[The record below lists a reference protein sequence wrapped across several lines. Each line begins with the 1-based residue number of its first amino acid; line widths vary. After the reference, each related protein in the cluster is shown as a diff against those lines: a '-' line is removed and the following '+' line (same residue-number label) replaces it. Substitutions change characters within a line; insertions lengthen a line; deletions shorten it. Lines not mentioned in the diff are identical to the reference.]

1 MMFRLLVI
9 LLASGLQ
16 FHQLASDFRFHP
28 DEALFMSFARRA
40 AVQGDW
46 MLSGPLDKPPLS
58 MYASALSMSAVGTVS
73 DAKGVLRL
81 DARQGEFAGRLPNAL
96 LAIAL
101 VALIMR
107 LAWDIWRN
115 ETAARLAGLL
125 MAASPYLLA
134 FGATAFTDMS
144 LLFWATLALWLAVR
158 RRFGWA
164 GLTLGLAFWSK
175 QQALWAL
182 PLIVMFIPRAGRRRW
197 LLGWLGALG
206 LLFAWDAA
214 RPETSVFLLGAAHNL
229 PTSPIANP
237 STWLARLLEWLRLGS
252 WLIAPPL
259 MALIIALAAAGWR
272 KQRPAKMLLLYI
284 LTYLTL
290 HTLVAFNQY
299 DRYVLPILPAFV
311 LLMAGGLTQF
321 IGRRRRIGAV
331 MGGLLMLSALT
342 SLDDLPIGGDHSKY
356 EGIDE
361 LAAVLNS
368 KPLATVI
375 YDPWLGWELDYYM
388 GTWSD
393 KRRVHYP
400 TPDALAAGAL
410 ALDEIGARYL
420 VAPAWQTV
428 DPWLKSLETVGF
440 SVSADVQNPR
450 FAVYRLLPPH
460 PKIKTASIESKNAHK
475 TRITNFPNN

>member
-1 MMFRLLVI
+1 MIFRLLVI

-16 FHQLASDFRFHP
+16 FHQLAGDFRFHP

-58 MYASALSMSAVGTVS
+58 MYISALSMAAVGTVS
-73 DAKGVLRL
+73 DDKGVLHL
-81 DARQGEFAGRLPNAL
+81 DTRKGEFAGRLPNVL

-101 VALIMR
+101 VALTMR
-107 LAWDIWRN
+107 LAWDFWRN
-115 ETAARLAGLL
+115 ERAARLAGLL
-125 MAASPYLLA
+125 MTVSPYLLA
-134 FGATAFTDMS
+134 FGTTAFTDMS
-144 LLFWATLALWLAVR
+144 LLFWSTLSLWLAVR

-164 GLTLGLAFWSK
+164 GLALGLAFWSK
-175 QQALWAL
+175 QQALWTL
-182 PLIVMFIPRAGRRRW
+182 PLIIMFIPRANRRRW
-197 LLGWLGALG
+197 LLGWLGVLG

-237 STWLARLLEWLRLGS
+237 STWLTRLSEWLRLGS

-259 MALIIALAAAGWR
+259 TALIIALAAAGRR
-272 KQRPAKMLLLYI
+272 KQRPAKTLLLYI
-284 LTYLTL
+284 LAYLTL
-290 HTLVAFNQY
+290 HTLIAFNQY

-311 LLMAGGLTQF
+311 LLMASGLTRF
-321 IGRRRRIGAV
+321 IGQWRIAAV
-331 MGGLLMLSALT
+331 IGGLLMLSALS
-342 SLDDLPIGGDHSKY
+342 SLHNLPIGGDHSKY
-356 EGIDE
+356 EGINE

-388 GTWSD
+388 GPWSD

-428 DPWLKSLETVGF
+428 DPWLKSLESVGF
-440 SVSADVQNPR
+440 SVSADVQIPR

-460 PKIKTASIESKNAHK
+460 PKTKTA
-475 TRITNFPNN
+475 TF

>member
-1 MMFRLLVI
+1 MTAATENMIFRLLVI

-16 FHQLASDFRFHP
+16 FHQLAGDFRFHP

-58 MYASALSMSAVGTVS
+58 MYISALSMAAVGTVS
-73 DAKGVLRL
+73 DDKGVLYL
-81 DARQGEFAGRLPNAL
+81 DTRKGEFAGRLPNVL

-101 VALIMR
+101 VALTMR
-107 LAWDIWRN
+107 LAWDFWRN
-115 ETAARLAGLL
+115 ETSARLAGLL
-125 MAASPYLLA
+125 MTASPYLLA

-144 LLFWATLALWLAVR
+144 LLFWSTLSLWLAVR

-164 GLTLGLAFWSK
+164 GLALGLAFWSK

-182 PLIVMFIPRAGRRRW
+182 PLIVMFIPRANRRRW
-197 LLGWLGALG
+197 ILGWLGVLG

-237 STWLARLLEWLRLGS
+237 STWLARLSEWLRLGS
-252 WLIAPPL
+252 WLTAPPL
-259 MALIIALAAAGWR
+259 TMLIIVLAAAGWR
-272 KQRPAKMLLLYI
+272 KQQPAKTLLLYI
-284 LTYLTL
+284 LAYLTL
-290 HTLVAFNQY
+290 HTLIAFNQY

-311 LLMAGGLTQF
+311 LLMASGLTRF
-321 IGRRRRIGAV
+321 IGGWRIAAV
-331 MGGLLMLSALT
+331 IGGLLMLSALS
-342 SLDDLPIGGDHSKY
+342 SLNDLPIGGDHSKY

-388 GTWSD
+388 GPWSD

-400 TPDALAAGAL
+400 TPDALVAGAL

-428 DPWLKSLETVGF
+428 DPWLKSLESVGF
-440 SVSADVQNPR
+440 SVSADVQIPH

-460 PKIKTASIESKNAHK
+460 PKIKTA
-475 TRITNFPNN
+475 TF

>member
-1 MMFRLLVI
+1 MIFRLLVI

-16 FHQLASDFRFHP
+16 CHQLAGDFRFHP

-58 MYASALSMSAVGTVS
+58 LYVSALSMAAVGTVS
-73 DAKGVLRL
+73 DDEGVLRL

-101 VALIMR
+101 VALMMR

-125 MAASPYLLA
+125 MTASPYSLA

-144 LLFWATLALWLAVR
+144 LLFWSTLSLWLAVR

-182 PLIVMFIPRAGRRRW
+182 PLIVMFIPRAGRQRW
-197 LLGWLGALG
+197 ILGWLGVLG
-206 LLFAWDAA
+206 ILFAWDAA

-229 PTSPIANP
+229 PTYPIANP
-237 STWLARLLEWLRLGS
+237 STWLARLSEWLRLGS

-259 MALIIALAAAGWR
+259 TALIIALAAAGWR
-272 KQRPAKMLLLYI
+272 KQRPAKTLLLYI
-284 LTYLTL
+284 LAYLTL
-290 HTLVAFNQY
+290 HTLIPFNQY
-299 DRYVLPILPAFV
+299 DRYALPILPAFV
-311 LLMAGGLTQF
+311 LLMAGGLTRV
-321 IGRRRRIGAV
+321 IGQWRIAAV

-342 SLDDLPIGGDHSKY
+342 SLDNLPIGGDHRKY
-356 EGIDE
+356 QGIDE

-388 GTWSD
+388 GPWSD

-410 ALDEIGARYL
+410 DLDEIGARYL

-428 DPWLKSLETVGF
+428 DPWLKSLEAVGF
-440 SVSADVQNPR
+440 SVSADVQSPR
-450 FAVYRLLPPH
+450 FAVYRLLPPQ
-460 PKIKTASIESKNAHK
+460 PKTKTA
-475 TRITNFPNN
+475 TF

>member
-1 MMFRLLVI
+1 MTAATENMIFRLLVI

-16 FHQLASDFRFHP
+16 FHQLAGDFRFHP

-58 MYASALSMSAVGTVS
+58 MYISALSMAAVGTVS
-73 DAKGVLRL
+73 DDKGVLRL
-81 DARQGEFAGRLPNAL
+81 DTRKGEFAGRLPNAL

-101 VALIMR
+101 VALMMR
-107 LAWDIWRN
+107 LAWDFWRN
-115 ETAARLAGLL
+115 ERAARLAGLL
-125 MAASPYLLA
+125 MTASPYLLA

-144 LLFWATLALWLAVR
+144 LLFWSTLSLWLAVR

-164 GLTLGLAFWSK
+164 GLALGLAFWSK

-182 PLIVMFIPRAGRRRW
+182 PLIVMFIPRVNRQRW
-197 LLGWLGALG
+197 ILGWLGVLG

-229 PTSPIANP
+229 PTSPLANP
-237 STWLARLLEWLRLGS
+237 STWLTRLSEWLRLGS

-259 MALIIALAAAGWR
+259 TALIIALAAAGRR
-272 KQRPAKMLLLYI
+272 KQRPAKTLLLYI
-284 LTYLTL
+284 LAYLTL
-290 HTLVAFNQY
+290 HTLIAFNQY

-311 LLMAGGLTQF
+311 LLMASGLTRF
-321 IGRRRRIGAV
+321 IGQWRIAAV
-331 MGGLLMLSALT
+331 MIGLLMLSALS
-342 SLDDLPIGGDHSKY
+342 SLDNLPIGGDHSKY
-356 EGIDE
+356 DGIDE

-388 GTWSD
+388 GSWSD

-428 DPWLKSLETVGF
+428 DPWLKSLESVGF
-440 SVSADVQNPR
+440 SVSADVQSPR

-460 PKIKTASIESKNAHK
+460 PKTKTA
-475 TRITNFPNN
+475 TF